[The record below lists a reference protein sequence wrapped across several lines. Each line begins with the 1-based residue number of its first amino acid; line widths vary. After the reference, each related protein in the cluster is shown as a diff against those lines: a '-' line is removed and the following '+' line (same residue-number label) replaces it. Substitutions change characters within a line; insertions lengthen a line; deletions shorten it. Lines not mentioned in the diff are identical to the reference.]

1 MLDTLEFWPSANARI
16 EQKIY
21 NAMCILPASA
31 IEVKSHQ
38 KVMITV
44 SKENM
49 AHFLLFCESARKS
62 GALFFDERERERRS
76 EKF

>member
-1 MLDTLEFWPSANARI
+1 
-16 EQKIY
+16 
-21 NAMCILPASA
+21 MCILTASA

-38 KVMITV
+38 RVMITV
-44 SKENM
+44 SKE
-49 AHFLLFCESARKS
+49 AKFKKIKIWIFFVLFWESARRS

>member
-1 MLDTLEFWPSANARI
+1 MLNTLEFWPSTNARI

-31 IEVKSHQ
+31 IEVKLHQ

-44 SKENM
+44 STENIT
-49 AHFLLFCESARKS
+49 HFLIFWESARKS

-76 EKF
+76 

>member
-1 MLDTLEFWPSANARI
+1 
-16 EQKIY
+16 
-21 NAMCILPASA
+21 MCILTASA
-31 IEVKSHQ
+31 IEVKLHQ

-49 AHFLLFCESARKS
+49 NHFLLFWESARKS

-76 EKF
+76 